1 MLLGIDVGGTH
12 TDVVV
17 IDAGGVRAAAKVPT
31 NHENLFESVNDG
43 IAAMLREVGAA
54 DIHRINLSTTLS
66 TNAIV
71 EGTTEKVGMIVSA
84 GPGIEPNLFKIG
96 EHYHRVDGALDHRGT
111 EILQLDRRQLEKA
124 VAACRKSGIR
134 SFAAVSKFSPRNPI
148 HENAIR
154 DALSGDSDYI
164 TMGHTLSGHLNF
176 PRRIATAYYNS
187 AVWRLYN
194 RFADAVEKA
203 LVAYGVNASVNVLKA
218 DGGTMPLPVSR
229 MMPVETILSG
239 PAASVMGILALC
251 DISTDSVVL
260 DIGGTTTDIAVFA
273 SGAPLIEPDGI
284 ALDGRATLVRALR
297 TRSIGIGGDSL
308 LRVKNGAVDVGP
320 ERLGPSVA
328 DGGVLATLI
337 DAFNCHGSVNH
348 GDVEA
353 SKKAIAELAKKS
365 GMKADVLALAAIERA
380 TGSIKSAVDAL
391 VDEINERPVYTIHEM
406 LEGRKI
412 LPERVYVVGGPA
424 EAFREGL
431 ASAFSTVVTVPRDH
445 RVANAIGAALARTTM
460 SIELLADT
468 EKGILIIPEISVS
481 RDIPGSYS
489 LEEAGEDARRYLV
502 GHLGKTAP
510 GESVQAEVV
519 DAASFNMVRGYFTT
533 GKNIRVRCQVKP
545 GILEEYGRG
554 VRQSC

>member
-1 MLLGIDVGGTH
+1 
-12 TDVVV
+12 
-17 IDAGGVRAAAKVPT
+17 
-31 NHENLFESVNDG
+31 
-43 IAAMLREVGAA
+43 
-54 DIHRINLSTTLS
+54 
-66 TNAIV
+66 
-71 EGTTEKVGMIVSA
+71 
-84 GPGIEPNLFKIG
+84 
-96 EHYHRVDGALDHRGT
+96 
-111 EILQLDRRQLEKA
+111 
-124 VAACRKSGIR
+124 
-134 SFAAVSKFSPRNPI
+134 
-148 HENAIR
+148 
-154 DALSGDSDYI
+154 
-164 TMGHTLSGHLNF
+164 
-176 PRRIATAYYNS
+176 
-187 AVWRLYN
+187 
-194 RFADAVEKA
+194 
-203 LVAYGVNASVNVLKA
+203 
-218 DGGTMPLPVSR
+218 
-229 MMPVETILSG
+229 
-239 PAASVMGILALC
+239 
-251 DISTDSVVL
+251 
-260 DIGGTTTDIAVFA
+260 
-273 SGAPLIEPDGI
+273 
-284 ALDGRATLVRALR
+284 
-297 TRSIGIGGDSL
+297 
-308 LRVKNGAVDVGP
+308 
-320 ERLGPSVA
+320 
-328 DGGVLATLI
+328 
-337 DAFNCHGSVNH
+337 
-348 GDVEA
+348 VEA

-424 EAFREGL
+424 EAFREAL
-431 ASAFSTVVTVPRDH
+431 APAFSAGVTVPRDH